1 MTITFEIPRLSRRC
15 FGVFCAGFAVSAC
28 MGGPEGPAIY
38 ANLSQAGTALNAGEA
53 ASLINAYRQT
63 EGLAPV
69 RVNNTLMTAA
79 TTESRAIAAKAGAA
93 GRVAPIPGLKDR
105 LAALGYN
112 AVSVEQNV
120 SAGYF
125 TMAEAFSGWRQSD
138 SHRDTLLAPAASDM
152 GIAAL
157 RVPNAKYKVYW
168 TLIMAAPTGAA

>member
-1 MTITFEIPRLSRRC
+1 MTSAFEIPRLSRRC

-93 GRVAPIPGLKDR
+93 GRVAPIPGL
-105 LAALGYN
+105 
-112 AVSVEQNV
+112 EQNV

-168 TLIMAAPTGAA
+168 TLIMAAPTGPA